1 MPFVD
6 RRMRRVNDMGTKTM
20 KRFIVFLILMGLI
33 APFAICGRG
42 GDAAIGGFAG
52 SMVGS
57 VIGGAMT
64 RDRGS
69 SRDRE
74 DAREARDE
82 ARDMRRERDRRR
94 YNESQRA
101 QDRRGHS
108 SRTSPMVLFLIGL
121 IIVLGVAL
129 VVLGFLLMKK
139 RI

>member
-1 MPFVD
+1 
-6 RRMRRVNDMGTKTM
+6 M
-20 KRFIVFLILMGLI
+20 KRFIIFLVLMGLV
-33 APFAICGRG
+33 APFAVCGRG

-52 SMVGS
+52 GMMGS

-101 QDRRGHS
+101 QDRRSH
-108 SRTSPMVLFLIGL
+108 TSPMVLFLIGL